1 MDDSRSLYESE
12 FCALDIETTGT
23 SPYSERIVEIGLV
36 NFSFDTTIAEF
47 ATLIHPGRS
56 IPSHI
61 SAIHGITDDMV
72 ASSPRIETVLP
83 DIIGFAENRPL
94 VIHNSRFDL
103 SFLEMECRRSG
114 ISLPS
119 WISFDTVVLARKS
132 FPGLPNHKLD
142 TLCRVF
148 DVDLSHHRALADAV
162 GCMQVFRECIKS
174 ADPLRTWSYRDLC
187 TFQSKIERS
196 GVIREL
202 AYKERRGGRIFVGKP
217 AVIRYVDS
225 EGNITER
232 RIIPK
237 QIFKQGKQTIIFA
250 FCCLRN
256 EDRYFKS
263 SRIDAVIE
271 N

>member
-1 MDDSRSLYESE
+1 MDELRSLYECE

-23 SPYSERIVEIGLV
+23 NPYSERIVEIGLV
-36 NFSFDTTIAEF
+36 NFSFDQTLDEF
-47 ATLIHPGRS
+47 ESLINPEMQ
-56 IPSHI
+56 IPPRI
-61 SAIHGITDDMV
+61 SDIHGIPDDMV
-72 ASSPRIETVLP
+72 VSSPLIAAVLP
-83 DIIGFAENRPL
+83 DIIRFVGNRPL

-103 SFLEMECRRSG
+103 SFIEMECRRSG
-114 ISLPS
+114 IPVPE

-132 FPGLPNHKLD
+132 FPDLPNHKLD

-148 DVDLSHHRALADAV
+148 NVDLSHHRALADAA
-162 GCMQVFRECIKS
+162 GCMEVFRECIKG
-174 ADPLRTWSYRDLC
+174 ADPLRTWTYNDLC
-187 TFQSKIERS
+187 RFQSKVDRS

-202 AYKERRGGRIFVGKP
+202 TFKERRGGRLSVGKP
-217 AVIRYVDS
+217 SVIRYIDS

-232 RIIPK
+232 KIIPK
-237 QIFKQGKQTIIFA
+237 KIFKQGKQTIIYA

-263 SRIDAVIE
+263 SRIEAVIE